1 MRSQVLAAHKNMTV
15 TSAEEKNGGWNHSYN
30 LNALKGFC
38 GGGAFWLMGGMVT
51 DWDL

>member
-15 TSAEEKNGGWNHSYN
+15 TSAEGKNGGWNLSYN
-30 LNALKGFC
+30 LNSLKVFC
-38 GGGAFWLMGGMVT
+38 GGGAFWLRDVMVT